1 MNYKVV
7 GKYIKKINFS
17 IPNSKTFFLLSKDI
31 SNYNINI
38 DIKSSQVKQN
48 IIEIYISLNLSPKK
62 ENFDKIITE
71 IVFTTIVEI
80 LNDKVNKKEIEK
92 IVLIDVPTQIYS
104 ELRNIFINLFENS
117 GFKDIKISENVDFE
131 KLHAMKKV
139 Q

>member
-1 MNYKVV
+1 M
-7 GKYIKKINFS
+7 
-17 IPNSKTFFLLSKDI
+17 
-31 SNYNINI
+31 
-38 DIKSSQVKQN
+38 
-48 IIEIYISLNLSPKK
+48 SPKK

-80 LNDKVNKKEIEK
+80 LNDNKQKEIEK

-131 KLHAMKKV
+131 KLRYEKV

>member
-1 MNYKVV
+1 MNYKVI

>member
-1 MNYKVV
+1 M
-7 GKYIKKINFS
+7 
-17 IPNSKTFFLLSKDI
+17 
-31 SNYNINI
+31 
-38 DIKSSQVKQN
+38 
-48 IIEIYISLNLSPKK
+48 SPKK